1 MELSKVFMIV
11 IIVMLFVLFFIPIV
25 KQIAIHVSALDIPNA
40 RKVHKKPIARL
51 GGLGIYAGFLLGFM
65 IFGYESVQM
74 NAILIGSI
82 IIIITGIIDDIKPVP
97 AKYKFIGQ
105 LVSAA
110 IIPIFGGIVLR
121 DLSFF
126 GVYLNFGIFSYVV
139 TIFFILNDILNPT
152 NIPLFSGF
160 FEISQGLNTL
170 IIANISY
177 KIKEI
182 LAIFFISFGGLSI
195 HLQIKGILSDTKISY
210 KTFFLYRIYQSIL
223 SVLFICVI

>member
-11 IIVMLFVLFFIPIV
+11 IIVMLFVLFFIPVV
-25 KQIAIHVSALDIPNA
+25 KQIAIHVGALDIPNA

-110 IIPIFGGIVLR
+110 IIPIFGGIVLK

-126 GVYLNFGIFSYVV
+126 
-139 TIFFILNDILNPT
+139 
-152 NIPLFSGF
+152 
-160 FEISQGLNTL
+160 
-170 IIANISY
+170 
-177 KIKEI
+177 
-182 LAIFFISFGGLSI
+182 
-195 HLQIKGILSDTKISY
+195 
-210 KTFFLYRIYQSIL
+210 
-223 SVLFICVI
+223 